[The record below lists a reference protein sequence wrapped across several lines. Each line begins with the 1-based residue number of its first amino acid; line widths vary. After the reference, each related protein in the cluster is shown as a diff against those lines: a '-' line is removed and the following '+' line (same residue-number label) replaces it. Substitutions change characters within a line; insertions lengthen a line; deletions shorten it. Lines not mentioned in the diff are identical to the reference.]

1 MSILHCIQLS
11 SSNSPFLFFVTSCSL
26 ADGVQSDISLIH
38 TGDLNWFLKTDK
50 THHPFTTEGNK
61 GGSTAHR
68 YLKNLFHRSGERCLQ
83 STTHTTGV
91 YGTTG
96 AGYSLPPMY
105 VFSSNAKDPEDF
117 QIEGTVCE
125 GLPVVQAKYAD
136 DVCFASYPSHVAV
149 RHTGSVD
156 TSLWHELNR
165 AVYIPCVKGKIS
177 AEPVRDPVTLKL
189 ISGPLVVKTDA
200 GPGRLSKEAESIDF
214 RTEMAAMG
222 VHILLSLPNGTA
234 ATAEMDQLYSKFKP
248 RCSKSTI

>member
-1 MSILHCIQLS
+1 M
-11 SSNSPFLFFVTSCSL
+11 
-26 ADGVQSDISLIH
+26 QSDISLIH
-38 TGDLNWFLKTDK
+38 PGDLNWFLTTDE

-61 GGSTAHR
+61 GGSTAQR
-68 YLKNLFHRSGERCLQ
+68 YSTNSFHRSGERCLK
-83 STTHTTGV
+83 SATHTTGV

-165 AVYIPCVKGKIS
+165 AVYIPCFKGKIS

-222 VHILLSLPNGTA
+222 AHILLSLPNGTA

-248 RCSKSTI
+248 RCS